1 MSRLLFALAALLAL
15 TAPVTAQTA
24 RPCQMS
30 TPFQHL
36 VPTGPVELV
45 PGVPGLRTYS
55 CGFVLSQKGQSLDF
69 RFWSAK
75 GGTGC
80 LEEVTAL
87 TPVFSLPS
95 DVVMVN
101 RLENVGPYTPPGH
114 SLCIE
119 TTGSQGQLTGII
131 YWMQF

>member
-1 MSRLLFALAALLAL
+1 MIRLALALAALLAL
-15 TAPVTAQTA
+15 TSPV
-24 RPCQMS
+24 
-30 TPFQHL
+30 QHIIA
-36 VPTGPVELV
+36 TGPVELV
-45 PGVPGLRTYS
+45 PGVLNLRTYS
-55 CGFVLSQKGQSLDF
+55 CGFVLAQKGQSLDF

-75 GGTGC
+75 AGTGC